1 MPRAKKKAAA
11 KKTGAKKTT
20 MTKAAFVRSLPP
32 STPAK
37 EVVAKAAETGIKL
50 DDTYVYKIR
59 TLDKKAAGKTKGS
72 KATKGKPGP
81 KPKVAASSVSNG
93 AVTEF
98 YRVLKRVGVSKAKEL
113 IANIE
118 AFQNA

>member
-1 MPRAKKKAAA
+1 MPRPKKKVST

-20 MTKAAFVRSLPP
+20 MTKASFVRSLPS

-37 EVVAKAAETGIKL
+37 EVVAKAAEAGIEL

-59 TLDKKAAGKTKGS
+59 TLDKKAAKTTGRKGRAS
-72 KATKGKPGP
+72 KYGP
-81 KPKVAASSVSNG
+81 KPKAAAASVSNG
-93 AVTEF
+93 VVTEF
-98 YRVLKRVGVSKAKEL
+98 YRVLKRVGVAKAKEL

>member
-1 MPRAKKKAAA
+1 MPRAKKNAAA

-20 MTKAAFVRSLPP
+20 MTKAAFVRSLPA

-81 KPKVAASSVSNG
+81 KPKVASSASNG